1 MLVQPL
7 INRGTPDSSLVL
19 REGLLDVLNALRCSE
34 NTGNVDM
41 FRIALGEESLHT
53 HLHADTCGKHR
64 VGNDEHL
71 ISKIRCGE
79 VFDMYAHLS
88 MLLVG
93 ILAISTHKG
102 IARVVENIEETFV
115 ERKSGTEDRTD
126 DNLFSR
132 KINLRHTER
141 CSHLSLFVIKS
152 L

>member
-1 MLVQPL
+1 
-7 INRGTPDSSLVL
+7 
-19 REGLLDVLNALRCSE
+19 
-34 NTGNVDM
+34 
-41 FRIALGEESLHT
+41 
-53 HLHADTCGKHR
+53 
-64 VGNDEHL
+64 
-71 ISKIRCGE
+71 
-79 VFDMYAHLS
+79 MYAHLS

-126 DNLFSR
+126 DNLFGR
-132 KINLRHTER
+132 KINLGHTER